1 MSNSIKVALCQINP
15 ILGNFDYNYDKI
27 LHNYNEALKENP
39 DLVVFP
45 EMVVT
50 GYPPQDLLLSKK
62 FIEKNL
68 STLNRFAKKVSKTC
82 IVGFVNE
89 KNGKLFNSAAICENG
104 EIVHIY
110 NKILLPTYDVFDED
124 RYFKNGKEIGQFNLS
139 VNGKSLN
146 CIIQICEDLWE
157 DNYDRE
163 LSSEIIDLKPDL
175 IVNISSSPYHK
186 NRKNIRRKLILDK
199 FAKANCPF
207 IYCNIVGGQDEL
219 IFDGNSLI
227 LNSDMEPDSYTHLTL
242 PTILLV

>member
-68 STLNRFAKKVSKTC
+68 FTLNRFAKKVSKTC

-89 KNGKLFNSAAICENG
+89 KN
-104 EIVHIY
+104 
-110 NKILLPTYDVFDED
+110 
-124 RYFKNGKEIGQFNLS
+124 
-139 VNGKSLN
+139 
-146 CIIQICEDLWE
+146 
-157 DNYDRE
+157 
-163 LSSEIIDLKPDL
+163 
-175 IVNISSSPYHK
+175 
-186 NRKNIRRKLILDK
+186 
-199 FAKANCPF
+199 
-207 IYCNIVGGQDEL
+207 
-219 IFDGNSLI
+219 
-227 LNSDMEPDSYTHLTL
+227 
-242 PTILLV
+242 